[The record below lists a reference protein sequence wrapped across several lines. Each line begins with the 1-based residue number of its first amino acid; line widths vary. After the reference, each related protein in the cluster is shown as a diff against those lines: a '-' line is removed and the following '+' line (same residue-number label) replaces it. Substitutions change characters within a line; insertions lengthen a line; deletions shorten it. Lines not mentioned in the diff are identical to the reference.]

1 MKTAKR
7 AEVLSAGLM
16 VAFITVSI
24 MKGKSTETALSPGQ
38 TVLCMKDN
46 GNLTRCMA
54 GAYSSGPMAA
64 LTRAN
69 TRTIRNMGAVSLLV
83 LTDALKR
90 DSGRMESLYVQLK
103 VIKYKAVRRILP
115 KMIENIVNTSP
126 NQSTLMQNK
135 KILRILGKA
144 CR

>member
-1 MKTAKR
+1 
-7 AEVLSAGLM
+7 
-16 VAFITVSI
+16 
-24 MKGKSTETALSPGQ
+24 
-38 TVLCMKDN
+38 
-46 GNLTRCMA
+46 
-54 GAYSSGPMAA
+54 
-64 LTRAN
+64 
-69 TRTIRNMGAVSLLV
+69 MGAVSLLV